1 MKNMKLALATA
12 AIAASIT
19 VFAAENAADD
29 KATEGQGIGAIG
41 WTPVQIG
48 LFAPVSIPW
57 GFDWDVKGFD
67 LNLFY
72 METVKLQGLGISGIA
87 ARTRDRQDGLL
98 ATLACNWNDAD
109 VRGID
114 LTLGANLCFG
124 DVYGINVATFGMR
137 NLMKG
142 VDANL
147 LASYQKDFVGWQTSC
162 VCNFTEGDCTGAS
175 FSLELKMAKVE
186 TGLQVAT
193 INSAQELHGV
203 QIGVINVAHEC
214 PWGLQIGVIN
224 IILDNKVKILPIVNG
239 YFGGS
244 EE

>member
-1 MKNMKLALATA
+1 
-12 AIAASIT
+12 
-19 VFAAENAADD
+19 
-29 KATEGQGIGAIG
+29 
-41 WTPVQIG
+41 
-48 LFAPVSIPW
+48 
-57 GFDWDVKGFD
+57 
-67 LNLFY
+67 
-72 METVKLQGLGISGIA
+72 
-87 ARTRDRQDGLL
+87 
-98 ATLACNWNDAD
+98 
-109 VRGID
+109 
-114 LTLGANLCFG
+114 
-124 DVYGINVATFGMR
+124 MR

-142 VDANL
+142 MDVNL
-147 LASYQKDFVGWQTSC
+147 LASYQKEFVGWQTSC

-175 FSLELKMAKVE
+175 FSLALNMAKVE

>member
-1 MKNMKLALATA
+1 MKHLKFAVAAAVLAAFTAATA
-12 AIAASIT
+12 AE
-19 VFAAENAADD
+19 AEPS
-29 KATEGQGIGAIG
+29 TEGQGEGAIG
-41 WTPVQIG
+41 WTPVQVG

-72 METVKLQGLGISGIA
+72 IETVKLQGLGISGIA
-87 ARTRDRQDGLL
+87 SRTRDNQDGLL
-98 ATLACNWNDAD
+98 ISGICNWNDSD
-109 VRGID
+109 VRGLGI
-114 LTLGANLCFG
+114 TLGANLGFG
-124 DVYGINVATFGMR
+124 DVYGIDVASFGMR

-142 VDANL
+142 MDVNL
-147 LASYQKDFVGWQTSC
+147 LASYQKEFVGWQTSC
-162 VCNFTEGDCTGAS
+162 VCNFTEGECTGAS
-175 FSLELKMAKVE
+175 FSLALNMAKIE
-186 TGLQVAT
+186 TGFQAAT

-224 IILDNKVKILPIVNG
+224 IILDNKIKILPLVNG

>member
-1 MKNMKLALATA
+1 MKHLKFAVAAAVLAAFTAATA
-12 AIAASIT
+12 AE
-19 VFAAENAADD
+19 AESS
-29 KATEGQGIGAIG
+29 TEGQGVGAIG
-41 WTPVQIG
+41 WTPIQVG

-67 LNLFY
+67 LDIFY

-87 ARTRDRQDGLL
+87 SRTRDNQDGLL
-98 ATLACNWNDAD
+98 ISGLCNWNDAN
-109 VRGID
+109 VRGLGI
-114 LTLGANLCFG
+114 TLGANLGFG
-124 DVYGINVATFGMR
+124 DVYGIDIASFGMR
-137 NLMKG
+137 NIMKG
-142 VDANL
+142 MDVNL
-147 LASYQKDFVGWQTSC
+147 LASYQKEFVGWQTSC
-162 VCNFTEGDCTGAS
+162 VCNFTEGECTGAS
-175 FSLELKMAKVE
+175 FSLALNMAKIE

-214 PWGLQIGVIN
+214 PWGLQIGAIN
-224 IILDNKVKILPIVNG
+224 IILDNKIKTLPLVNG

>member
-72 METVKLQGLGISGIA
+72 IETVKLQGLGVSGIA
-87 ARTRDRQDGLL
+87 SRTRDNQDGVLISGL
-98 ATLACNWNDAD
+98 CN
-109 VRGID
+109 RGLGI
-114 LTLGANLCFG
+114 TLGANLGFG
-124 DVYGINVATFGMR
+124 DVYGIDVASFGMR
-137 NLMKG
+137 NVMKG
-142 VDANL
+142 MDVNL
-147 LASYQKDFVGWQTSC
+147 LASYQKEFVGWQTSC

-175 FSLELKMAKVE
+175 FSLALNMAKVE

-214 PWGLQIGVIN
+214 PWGLQIGIIN

>member
-67 LNLFY
+67 LDLFY
-72 METVKLQGLGISGIA
+72 METVKLNGLGVSGIA
-87 ARTRDRQDGLL
+87 SRNRDELRGVLVSGL
-98 ATLACNWNDAD
+98 CNWNDKD
-109 VRGID
+109 VRGITA
-114 LTLGANLCFG
+114 TLGANLCFA
-124 DVYGINVATFGMR
+124 DLYGVNVSTFGLR
-137 NLMKG
+137 NMMKG
-142 VDANL
+142 LDANL
-147 LASYQKDFVGWQTSC
+147 IGSYQRDFVGWQTSC
-162 VCNFTEGDCTGAS
+162 ICNFNENECTGAS
-175 FSLELKMAKVE
+175 FALALNMAKIE
-186 TGLQVAT
+186 TGFQAAF
-193 INSAQELHGV
+193 INSAAELNGV
-203 QIGVINVAHEC
+203 QIGIINVAQEC
-214 PWGLQIGVIN
+214 PWGLQLGLIN
-224 IILDNKVKILPIVNG
+224 IILDNRVKILPIVNG

>member
-12 AIAASIT
+12 AIAATVT
-19 VFAAENAADD
+19 VFAAEGVSDND
-29 KATEGQGIGAIG
+29 TEGQGVGAIG
-41 WTPVQIG
+41 WTPVQVGI
-48 LFAPVSIPW
+48 FAPVSVPW

-67 LNLFY
+67 LDLFY
-72 METVKLQGLGISGIA
+72 IETVKLQGLGISGIA
-87 ARTRDRQDGLL
+87 SRTRDNQDGLL
-98 ATLACNWNDAD
+98 ISGLCNWTDAN

-114 LTLGANLCFG
+114 ITLGANLGFG
-124 DVYGINVATFGMR
+124 DVYGVSVATFGMR

-142 VDANL
+142 MDVNL
-147 LASYQKDFVGWQTSC
+147 LAACQKDFVGWQTSG
-162 VCNFTEGDCTGAS
+162 VCNFTEGSCVGAS
-175 FSLELKMAKVE
+175 FALALNMAKIE
-186 TGLQVAT
+186 KGLQVAM
-193 INSAQELHGV
+193 INSAEELHGV
-203 QIGVINVAHEC
+203 QIGAINIAHEC

>member
-72 METVKLQGLGISGIA
+72 IETVKLQGLGISGIA
-87 ARTRDRQDGLL
+87 SRTRDNQDGVLISGL
-98 ATLACNWNDAD
+98 CNWNDAD
-109 VRGID
+109 VRGLGI
-114 LTLGANLCFG
+114 TLGANLGFG
-124 DVYGINVATFGMR
+124 DVYGIDVASFGMR
-137 NLMKG
+137 NVMKG
-142 VDANL
+142 MDVNL
-147 LASYQKDFVGWQTSC
+147 LASYQKEFVGWQTSC
-162 VCNFTEGDCTGAS
+162 VCNF
-175 FSLELKMAKVE
+175 
-186 TGLQVAT
+186 AT